1 MATLDVLRV
10 ALLMST
16 APLCL
21 QFPLLSSCII
31 SVSLVARSVVLV
43 ILSAALPLQFA
54 SPSALLFQGLDQT
67 LIAVFCIA
75 LYFISQPLICF
86 SFLQGHIFHSDHA
99 GLGWMFLPFHQV
111 SVASD
116 KSEPFCELF
125 LFGMKFLSDFAVS
138 HHLPFIHEVEH
149 LKCFRLHC
157 PLHIWALLSTW
168 IMWICLHD
176 RHSPGFS
183 KLKFS
188 GGLNLAIVF
197 FLKILLRP
205 CQIKLLASTAYWTP
219 VSLLTNRAHTS
230 PNLRT
235 PWYFLFLLLA
245 APSVIGHRNIL
256 FQCNWYLNTPHTASK
271 ILLSAWF
278 FFIFMCGDSYQ

>member
-1 MATLDVLRV
+1 MYNFCFTGCTFCCSCYFICCVTSSVCLTI
-10 ALLMST
+10 ST
-16 APLCL
+16 A
-21 QFPLLSSCII
+21 FSRVRSDINSSLLHSS
-31 SVSLVARSVVLV
+31 
-43 ILSAALPLQFA
+43 
-54 SPSALLFQGLDQT
+54 LFHIPTINL
-67 LIAVFCIA
+67 
-75 LYFISQPLICF
+75 F

-176 RHSPGFS
+176 RHSSGFS

-256 FQCNWYLNTPHTASK
+256 FQCNWYLNTPHTAST